1 MGGTLNELTACFERL
16 LGKQLALLLEMSAE
30 TSPRAVMGQ
39 AASLEDEVLDPEVRA
54 FVLSLAN
61 DTIEADTD
69 WVKAVATV
77 VAKKAPAEW
86 TDDDLLRFRREL
98 QLQFAAFH
106 RLVALHA
113 DRRAGGGGPFAAY
126 RVTVTR
132 SDGVEQPLL
141 VGVDQG
147 LRPEAEGALDDAL
160 RKLTEVT
167 GSPVRAHHTLLA
179 LLGERLLPDAAP
191 SIAAVED
198 EAIEF
203 DTIKG
208 RMRHG

>member
-1 MGGTLNELTACFERL
+1 
-16 LGKQLALLLEMSAE
+16 
-30 TSPRAVMGQ
+30 MGQ

-98 QLQFAAFH
+98 HQQFAAFH

-113 DRRAGGGGPFAAY
+113 DRRASGGGPFEAY

-141 VGVDQG
+141 VGG
-147 LRPEAEGALDDAL
+147 RPGTASRGRRRPRRCPTKAH
-160 RKLTEVT
+160 RSHRIT
-167 GSPVRAHHTLLA
+167 RASAPHPA
-179 LLGERLLPDAAP
+179 CPARRAAP
-191 SIAAVED
+191 ARRGPKYRGQSRA
-198 EAIEF
+198 
-203 DTIKG
+203 KQ
-208 RMRHG
+208 